1 MKNAEYKGEIYNI
14 ETIYVY
20 DEYIS
25 LYKGNLLETEPIK
38 VALREVKILPIQ
50 RVSNMAKFCQKI
62 AKQEDC
68 PPEFVEIVNKDF
80 LNLI

>member
-1 MKNAEYKGEIYNI
+1 MKNAEYNGEIYNI

-38 VALREVKILPIQ
+38 VALIYFHLFHVL
-50 RVSNMAKFCQKI
+50 FW
-62 AKQEDC
+62 
-68 PPEFVEIVNKDF
+68 
-80 LNLI
+80 

>member
-14 ETIYVY
+14 ETIYIY

-38 VALREVKILPIQ
+38 VALSEVKILPIQ
-50 RVSNMAKFCQKI
+50 RVSVSVC
-62 AKQEDC
+62 DC
-68 PPEFVEIVNKDF
+68 GNFSVEAYYPCCSLSCWYEKYE
-80 LNLI
+80 